1 MYIHQLCLRV
11 LNECVYLL
19 NEVGVWCLAKSLL
32 PFICQIDKL
41 AAYIEATND
50 TTTTTTTRTT
60 TTNDDENGGNSNHDH
75 GSVRSV
81 PLADASMQQT
91 LTLQATATL
100 LRELREM
107 CIKQILHSKST
118 SHRNTSFLVNFTT
131 PKVQRLVQLLRSYK
145 HDAGFCCLIFVQNKQ
160 VIYIFVVDCI
170 FISFVL
176 FDE

>member
-41 AAYIEATND
+41 AAYIEANETSSSSSFRDLND
-50 TTTTTTTRTT
+50 LTTTSE
-60 TTNDDENGGNSNHDH
+60 NDDVTKQAASTMGTS
-75 GSVRSV
+75 RQ
-81 PLADASMQQT
+81 LDATMQQI
-91 LTLQATATL
+91 LTLQSTATL

-131 PKVQRLVQLLRSYK
+131 PKVQRLVQLLKSYK
-145 HDAGFCCLIFVQNKQ
+145 GDVGFCCLIFVQNKQ
-160 VIYIFVVDCI
+160 VRF
-170 FISFVL
+170 L
-176 FDE
+176 FLYFYSK

>member
-41 AAYIEATND
+41 AAYIEAE
-50 TTTTTTTRTT
+50 
-60 TTNDDENGGNSNHDH
+60 DDEVDDDDEETSNKEEKDKHKIIGLDT
-75 GSVRSV
+75 
-81 PLADASMQQT
+81 AWQQM
-91 LTLQATATL
+91 LTLQSTSTL

-118 SHRNTSFLVNFTT
+118 SHRNASFLTNFTT
-131 PKVQRLVQLLRSYK
+131 PKVQRLVQLLKSYK
-145 HDAGFCCLIFVQNKQ
+145 SESFCCLIFVQNKQ
-160 VIYIFVVDCI
+160 VCLNKMSWKNFLNFV
-170 FISFVL
+170 FRQFL
-176 FDE
+176 KL